1 MPEATDSSGSIL
13 FDFADQLLSDID
25 AGRLRPLAHYLA
37 RFPGHEEKV
46 AREYIAL
53 TSGQADAGTK
63 QRRGDGPLERI
74 GPYKVL
80 AVLGRGGQGVVY
92 RALDA
97 RLDRTV
103 ALKVLTIP
111 VASVSQG
118 RRTRFRREAE
128 ILARLDHPGICTV
141 LDADLDGDS
150 PYIAMR
156 FIEGETLAAAL
167 IRVREENE
175 RKITPSSRSDS
186 GTSASRLLAPQ
197 RALELAETL
206 SFFER
211 VARALHAAHEAG
223 VVHRDVKPGNIMVSS
238 EGAPVVLDFGLARD
252 DGEESAQLTRSD
264 EVFGTPAYISPE
276 QLESG
281 RNVDR
286 RTDVY
291 SLGVVLYECL
301 TLTRPFQGD
310 SSAAL
315 AESIRRAP
323 MPPPR
328 KANPSLPAD
337 LVVVLETAL
346 EKDVERRYP
355 TALELAEEL
364 RRVREYEPIVARPAG
379 PLLRL
384 RRWGQ
389 RNPVIATGTI
399 GSIVALSIALTIA
412 LVLLRRVRTE
422 ERRKEAA
429 LALYEGGWFRDEASS
444 SLPDAQPR
452 ALQFAIAAAERDPGL
467 ASNRVL
473 LAALDSLYE
482 RQLLVGHERMI
493 FDADIDS
500 GARRIATGSLDGT
513 ARVWDVETGR
523 EIAVFQLGGGTV
535 YSVRFAPDGKHLAF
549 AGTGGRALL
558 VALDEP
564 AAVAVE
570 LTGHASDVHGLDFSP
585 DGTRIVTA
593 SRDRTAR
600 VFDVVTGREVAVC
613 AGHTGSVAEARFL
626 RDGARILTRSA
637 EPLSGSTTSESDAT
651 KRIFDARTGAELRV
665 LAGSPAMA
673 TAIDASADS
682 RWIVA
687 ACEDKTAQL
696 WDLAREDAAPAHV
709 FVVAGRFHSARFS
722 PDGSRLA
729 LSWDA
734 GAKVVE
740 VATGAD
746 LYVLPNHG
754 HRAIVR
760 IEWNPDGRELATVAY
775 DDALRI
781 FRAEDG
787 ALLRTCRGSA
797 RQIMGLAWSPD
808 GSFLATWHRQSTASV
823 WYGAERPFLPVL
835 RGHLG
840 PVRTAHFSP
849 DGRHALT
856 SSDDGT
862 ARSWT
867 VPSGAPE
874 AVFDPLSAGLSRS
887 PLVGAAF
894 DPTAERV
901 ATTDAQ
907 GRVLLWNAHEMRLER
922 RFDAR
927 GAPGIAAAFSPD
939 GARLAFA
946 DGPGAVRVFELAS
959 GAERSIA
966 AHEGVLTALRFS
978 PDGRRLATGG
988 SDRRVCAWDVT
999 SESGRE
1005 LAWRTAPFE
1014 SELRALTQV
1023 FDVAFSPDGRW
1034 IAAAQ
1039 QNTRIEVFDVD
1050 GNRVTCT
1057 PVIATP
1063 GLVAFAPEQS
1073 LLLGTSKYGRTMT
1086 MWRFPDPGA
1095 TAELDNRTSMGL
1107 PGEHHTNSMT
1117 SLSKARAAPWA
1128 VTGSLDR
1135 TVHLWD
1141 LSQRRCVAAYPGHTD
1156 AVYDVDVNA
1165 DATWIVSAS
1174 GDGTARLWPRDLL
1187 GAARAARPTGFEAV
1201 IGPLPT
1207 PAAGR

>member
-1 MPEATDSSGSIL
+1 MTEATDSSGSIL
-13 FDFADQLLSDID
+13 FDFADQLLSDLD

-37 RFPGHEEKV
+37 RFPGHEEAV

-53 TSGQADAGTK
+53 TGELASPGTTRVSGD
-63 QRRGDGPLERI
+63 RLREHI

-92 RALDA
+92 RALDP

-141 LDADLDGDS
+141 LDADLDAES

-156 FIEGETLAAAL
+156 FVEGETLAAAL
-167 IRVREENE
+167 IRVREESE
-175 RKITPSSRSDS
+175 RKVTPSTRGDS
-186 GTSASRLLAPQ
+186 ATSASRLLAPR

-211 VARALHAAHEAG
+211 AARGLHAAHEAG
-223 VVHRDVKPGNIMVSS
+223 VVHRDVKPGNIMVSTD
-238 EGAPVVLDFGLARD
+238 GAPVVLDFGLARD
-252 DGEESAQLTRSD
+252 DGEDSAQLTRSD

-301 TLTRPFQGD
+301 TLVRPFQGD
-310 SSAAL
+310 SNAAL
-315 AESIRRAP
+315 GEAIRHAP

-328 KANPSLPAD
+328 KLNPNLPPD

-355 TALELAEEL
+355 TALEFAEEL
-364 RRVREYEPIVARPAG
+364 RRVREYEPILARPAG

-422 ERRKEAA
+422 EQRKEAA

-444 SLPDAQPR
+444 SLPDAPPR
-452 ALQFAIAAAERDPGL
+452 ALQFAIAAAEHDPGL

-473 LAALDSLYE
+473 LAALDSLHE
-482 RQLLVGHERMI
+482 RQLLVGHERMV
-493 FDADIDS
+493 FDADVDPGS
-500 GARRIATGSLDGT
+500 RRIATGSLDGT
-513 ARVWDVETGR
+513 ARVWDVDSGR
-523 EIAVFQLGGGTV
+523 ELALFRLGDGTV
-535 YSVRFAPDGKHLAF
+535 YSVRFSPDGKRLAF
-549 AGTGGRALL
+549 AGTGGRAF
-558 VALDEP
+558 VVGLDDP
-564 AAVAVE
+564 TAHPLE
-570 LTGHASDVHGLDFSP
+570 LAGHTNDVHSLEFSP

-600 VFDVVTGREVAVC
+600 VFDVATGRELAAC
-613 AGHTGSVAEARFL
+613 TGHTGSVAEARFL
-626 RDGARILTRSA
+626 RDGAWILTRSA
-637 EPLSGSTTSESDAT
+637 EPLAGSTVTESDAT
-651 KRIFDARTGAELRV
+651 KRIFDARTGAELRR
-665 LAGSPAMA
+665 LSGSPGMA
-673 TAIDASADS
+673 LAIDASPDG

-687 ACEDKTAQL
+687 ACEDRTAQL
-696 WDLAREDAAPAHV
+696 WDLSSSSEDPAHV
-709 FVVAGRFHSARFS
+709 FPVEGRYHSARFS
-722 PDGSRLA
+722 PDGSNLA

-734 GAKVVE
+734 GAKIVD

-746 LYVLPNHG
+746 RYVLPSHG

-760 IEWNPDGRELATVAY
+760 IEWRPDGREFATVAY

-787 ALLRTCRGSA
+787 VLLRTCRGSA
-797 RQIMGLAWSPD
+797 RQIMGLSWAPD
-808 GSFLATWHRQSTASV
+808 GSFLTTWHRQSTVSV

-835 RGHLG
+835 RGHDG
-840 PVRTAHFSP
+840 AVRTARFSL

-862 ARSWT
+862 ARSWSI
-867 VPSGAPE
+867 PSGRPE
-874 AVFDPLSAGLSRS
+874 AVFDPQGEGLARS
-887 PLVGAAF
+887 PMIGAAF
-894 DPTAERV
+894 DATAGRV
-901 ATTDAQ
+901 ATTDVR
-907 GRVLLWNAHEMRLER
+907 GRVLLWSSLGARVER
-922 RFDAR
+922 RFDTVQASR
-927 GAPGIAAAFSPD
+927 IAAVFSP
-939 GARLAFA
+939 GGERLAFP
-946 DGPGAVRVFELAS
+946 DGPGGVRVLEIAS
-959 GAERSIA
+959 GAERSFS
-966 AHEGVLTALRFS
+966 AHEGDLTALRFS

-988 SDRRVCAWDVT
+988 SDRRVCAWDMT
-999 SESGRE
+999 AEPGRE
-1005 LAWRTAPFE
+1005 LVWRTNPFE
-1014 SELRALTQV
+1014 SDLRALTQV
-1023 FDVAFSPDGRW
+1023 FDLAFSPDGRW

-1039 QNTRIEVFDVD
+1039 QSTRIEVFDSD
-1050 GNRVTCT
+1050 GRRVTRS

-1073 LLLGTSKYGRTMT
+1073 LLIGTSKYGRTT
-1086 MWRFPDPGA
+1086 TLWRFPDPA
-1095 TAELDNRTSMGL
+1095 MPIELESRTSWGL

-1117 SLSKARAAPWA
+1117 SLAKARAAPFA

-1135 TVHLWD
+1135 TVHLWN
-1141 LSQRRCVAAYPGHTD
+1141 LNERSCVASYPGHMD
-1156 AVYDVDVNA
+1156 AVFDVDVTA
-1165 DATWIVSAS
+1165 DGTWILSAS
-1174 GDGTARLWPRDLL
+1174 GDGTARLWPSDLL
-1187 GAARAARPTGFEAV
+1187 GAAQGAQPAGFAAV
-1201 IGPLPT
+1201 VGPLPT
-1207 PAAGR
+1207 PVARH

>member
-1 MPEATDSSGSIL
+1 MTEATDSSGSIL
-13 FDFADQLLSDID
+13 FDFADQLLSDIEAD
-25 AGRLRPLAHYLA
+25 RLRPLAHYLA

-53 TSGQADAGTK
+53 TSGQAESGAKKSGAA
-63 QRRGDGPLERI
+63 RPLERI
-74 GPYKVL
+74 GPYKVV

-92 RALDA
+92 RALDP

-141 LDADLDGDS
+141 LDADLDAES

-156 FIEGETLAAAL
+156 FVEGETLAAAL
-167 IRVREENE
+167 IRVREERE
-175 RKITPSSRSDS
+175 RRITPSSGGDS
-186 GTSASRLLAPQ
+186 ATSASRILAPQ

-223 VVHRDVKPGNIMVSS
+223 VVHRDVKPGNIMVSTD
-238 EGAPVVLDFGLARD
+238 GAPVVLDFGLARD
-252 DGEESAQLTRSD
+252 DGEDSAQLTRSD

-281 RNVDR
+281 RHVDR

-301 TLTRPFQGD
+301 TLARPFQGD
-310 SSAAL
+310 SNAAL
-315 AESIRRAP
+315 AEAIRHEP
-323 MPPPR
+323 MPTPR
-328 KANPSLPAD
+328 QQNPTLPDD

-355 TALELAEEL
+355 TALEFAEEL

-399 GSIVALSIALTIA
+399 GSIVALSVALTVA

-429 LALYEGGWFRDEASS
+429 LALFEGGWYRDEASS

-493 FDADIDS
+493 FDADVDPR
-500 GARRIATGSLDGT
+500 ARRIATGSLDGT
-513 ARVWDVETGR
+513 ARVWDVDTGR
-523 EIAVFQLGGGTV
+523 EIAQFRLGGGTV
-535 YSVRFAPDGKHLAF
+535 YSVRFAPDGKRLAF

-558 VALDEP
+558 VDLDAPE
-564 AAVAVE
+564 AAAIE
-570 LTGHASDVHGLDFSP
+570 LAGHTNDVYGLDFSP
-585 DGTRIVTA
+585 DGTRVVTA

-600 VFDVVTGREVAVC
+600 VFDVATGHTVAVC

-626 RDGARILTRSA
+626 RGGAWVLTRSA
-637 EPLSGSTTSESDAT
+637 EPSGGSSVSESDAT

-673 TAIDASADS
+673 TAIDASADG
-682 RWIVA
+682 RWVVA
-687 ACEDKTAQL
+687 ACEDKSAQL
-696 WDLAREDAAPAHV
+696 WDLDRADPAPAHV
-709 FVVAGRFHSARFS
+709 FVVGGRYHSARFS
-722 PDGSRLA
+722 PDGARLA

-734 GAKVVE
+734 GAKVVD

-754 HRAIVR
+754 HRAVVR
-760 IEWNPDGRELATVAY
+760 IEWSPGGRELATVAY

-808 GSFLATWHRQSTASV
+808 GSFLTTWHRQSTASV
-823 WYGAERPFLPVL
+823 WYGADRPFLPVL
-835 RGHLG
+835 RGHSG
-840 PVRTAHFSP
+840 PVRTARFSL

-856 SSDDGT
+856 ASDDGT

-867 VPSGAPE
+867 VPGGARE
-874 AVFDPLSAGLSRS
+874 AVYDPSSAGLPRA

-894 DPTAERV
+894 DPTGVHV

-907 GRVLLWNAHEMRLER
+907 GRVLLWAADGSRLER

-927 GAPGIAAAFSPD
+927 GAAGIAAAFSPD

-946 DGPGAVRVFELAS
+946 DGPGAVRVFELAT

-966 AHEGVLTALRFS
+966 AHEGDLTALRFS

-988 SDRRVCAWDVT
+988 SDRRVCAWDV
-999 SESGRE
+999 EAEPGRE
-1005 LAWRTAPFE
+1005 LAWRSEPFE
-1014 SELRALTQV
+1014 SDLRQLTQV
-1023 FDVAFSPDGRW
+1023 FDIAYSPDGRW

-1039 QNTRIEVFDVD
+1039 QNTRIAVFDAD
-1050 GNRVTCT
+1050 GRFVAST
-1057 PVIATP
+1057 PIIATP
-1063 GLVAFAPEQS
+1063 GLVTFAPEQS

-1086 MWRFPDPGA
+1086 MWSFPDAGA
-1095 TAELDNRTSMGL
+1095 TAELVNRTSMGL

-1117 SLSKARAAPWA
+1117 ALAKARSAPWA

-1141 LSQRRCVAAYPGHTD
+1141 LNQRRCVAAYPGHAD
-1156 AVYDVDVNA
+1156 AIYGVDVTA
-1165 DATWIVSAS
+1165 DGTWILSAS

-1187 GAARAARPTGFEAV
+1187 GAAQAARPTGFAAV
-1201 IGPLPT
+1201 IQPLPT